1 MDFPINDKDEIDFNT
16 QSVISFFCGNPIVE
30 LTRGEIH
37 LLQPAAQTTNL
48 KKSKIVATLA
58 GMHTITLFFLLVV
71 HPCSPFL
78 YEHLRIL
85 FIYWGLCSYY
95 ETCSC
100 FEVCLPKLRSNINII
115 YINLNVSC

>member
-1 MDFPINDKDEIDFNT
+1 MDFNVNDKDEIDFNN

-58 GMHTITLFFLLVV
+58 GILFSYNFIITL
-71 HPCSPFL
+71 
-78 YEHLRIL
+78 
-85 FIYWGLCSYY
+85 
-95 ETCSC
+95 
-100 FEVCLPKLRSNINII
+100 SNIQCPRI
-115 YINLNVSC
+115 